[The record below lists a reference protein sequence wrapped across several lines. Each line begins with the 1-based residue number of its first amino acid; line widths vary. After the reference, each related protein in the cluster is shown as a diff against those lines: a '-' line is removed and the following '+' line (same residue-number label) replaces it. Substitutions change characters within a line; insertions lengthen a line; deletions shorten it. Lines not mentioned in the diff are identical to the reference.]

1 MSSLGLRRPYLDVG
15 RVSLAVPPRAA
26 DAGEG
31 PLRVVELVLV
41 GVEEERGEGFLGEEG
56 NTRG

>member
-1 MSSLGLRRPYLDVG
+1 MSSLGLRSRYLDVG

-41 GVEEERGEGFLGEEG
+41 GVEEERGEGFLQEG
-56 NTRG
+56 NTGR